1 MNWKFKE
8 TNELFFSLKFAHWKR
23 TFGKENM
30 YGSTNLF
37 EYTTVSKRKNK
48 EVEKEGAKL
57 LSQIVLL
64 TRLYFRLILQMGNEL
79 SLPL

>member
-1 MNWKFKE
+1 MNSKFKE
-8 TNELFFSLKFAHWKR
+8 TNELFFSLKFARWKR

-37 EYTTVSKRKNK
+37 EYTIVSKRKNK